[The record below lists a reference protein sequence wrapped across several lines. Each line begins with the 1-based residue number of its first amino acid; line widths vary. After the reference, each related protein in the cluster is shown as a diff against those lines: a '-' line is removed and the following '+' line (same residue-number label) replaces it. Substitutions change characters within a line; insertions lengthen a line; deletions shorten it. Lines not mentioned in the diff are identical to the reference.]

1 MPSYSYQAIN
11 ESGKNVTGTLEA
23 ESVDAANSII
33 LGRGLI
39 PSKVSQT
46 QVTGGDDWWTKIQ
59 SIGGTVKVSDL
70 IIFTKQFRSMLGAGV
85 PILRLLQVL
94 ELQTESPVLK
104 EAIAKIV
111 QDIRQGSS
119 ISEAFEK
126 YPKIFSPLYC
136 SMVKAGEISGN
147 VPGVL
152 DRLIYIIEHEAKV
165 KADIKSALRY
175 PMIVVIALAIA
186 FVILLTFVV
195 PQFATMFSKSGLVLP
210 LPTKIA
216 MLLHSYLKNY
226 WYLILAVIAII
237 IFGLSSYFKTENGK
251 FMRDTFLLELPILG
265 PLFKKAALSRFASIF
280 AILQT
285 SGVPVMQSLSI
296 LSATIGNAAIS
307 RDFDYVRDRIE
318 EGAGISTPL
327 KSAKYFTPMV
337 VDMIAIGE
345 ESGNIDEMLRE
356 ITKHYDDEVEYA
368 VKGLTDAIGP
378 ILIVGLAAVVGFFAL
393 AIFLPMWDLTQV
405 GNKTGKV

>member
-1 MPSYSYQAIN
+1 MPNYNYQAIN
-11 ESGKNVTGTLEA
+11 ESGKNVSGTLEA
-23 ESVDAANSII
+23 DSVDVANSII

-39 PSKVSQT
+39 PSKISQIQGT
-46 QVTGGDDWWTKIQ
+46 TGDDWWTKIK
-59 SIGGTVKVSDL
+59 SIGGAVKVSDL

-94 ELQTESPVLK
+94 ELQTESRVLK
-104 EAIAKIV
+104 EAIGKIV

-126 YPKIFSPLYC
+126 YTKIFSPLYC
-136 SMVKAGEISGN
+136 SMIRAGEISGN

-152 DRLIYIIEHEAKV
+152 DRLIYIIEHEAKL

-186 FVILLTFVV
+186 FIILLTFVV
-195 PQFATMFSKSGLVLP
+195 PQFASLFSKSGLVLP

-226 WYLILAVIAII
+226 WYVILTVIAII
-237 IFGLSSYFKTENGK
+237 IFGLSAYFKTENGRL
-251 FMRDTFLLELPILG
+251 MRDTFLLELPILG

-285 SGVPVMQSLSI
+285 SGVPVMQSLGI
-296 LSATIGNAAIS
+296 LSTTIGNAAIS

-327 KSAKYFTPMV
+327 KSAKYFTPLV
-337 VDMIAIGE
+337 IDMIAIGE
-345 ESGNIDEMLRE
+345 ESGNIDEMLME
-356 ITKHYDDEVEYA
+356 ITKHYDDEVEYS
-368 VKGLTDAIGP
+368 VKGLSDAIGP

-393 AIFLPMWDLTQV
+393 AIFMPMWDLT
-405 GNKTGKV
+405 KLAKPH

>member
-1 MPSYSYQAIN
+1 MPSYNYQAIN

-23 ESVDAANSII
+23 ESVDAATSII

-39 PSKVSQT
+39 PSKLNQT
-46 QVTGGDDWWTKIQ
+46 QVTSSENWWTKIK

-85 PILRLLQVL
+85 PILRLLQVM
-94 ELQTESPVLK
+94 ELQTESPGLK

-136 SMVKAGEISGN
+136 SMIRAGEISGN
-147 VPGVL
+147 VPSVL
-152 DRLIYIIEHEAKV
+152 DRLIYIIDHEAKL
-165 KADIKSALRY
+165 KSDIKSALRY
-175 PMIVVIALAIA
+175 PMIVVIALTIA
-186 FVILLTFVV
+186 FIILLTFVV
-195 PQFATMFSKSGLVLP
+195 PQFASLFSSSGLVLP
-210 LPTKIA
+210 WPTKIA
-216 MLLHSYLKNY
+216 MLLHIYLKNY
-226 WYLILAVIAII
+226 WYLILAVIAIS

-251 FMRDTFLLELPILG
+251 LMRDTFLLELPILG

-285 SGVPVMQSLSI
+285 SGVPVMQSLNI

-318 EGAGISTPL
+318 EGAGIATPL

-345 ESGNIDEMLRE
+345 ESGNIDDMLRE
-356 ITKHYDDEVEYA
+356 ISKHYDDEVEYA
-368 VKGLTDAIGP
+368 VKGLSDAIGP

-393 AIFLPMWDLTQV
+393 AIFMPMWDLTKLATQH
-405 GNKTGKV
+405 

>member
-1 MPSYSYQAIN
+1 MPNYSYQAIN
-11 ESGKNVTGTLEA
+11 EIGKNVTGTLEA
-23 ESVDAANSII
+23 ESVDVANSII
-33 LGRGLI
+33 LARGLI
-39 PSKVSQT
+39 PSKLSPVKIT
-46 QVTGGDDWWTKIQ
+46 NGDDWWSRIKSLT
-59 SIGGTVKVSDL
+59 GTVKVMDL

-85 PILRLLQVL
+85 PILRLLQIL
-94 ELQTESPVLK
+94 ELQTENQGLK

-136 SMVKAGEISGN
+136 SMLKAGEISGN

-152 DRLIYIIEHEAKV
+152 DRLIYIIEHEAKI
-165 KADIKSALRY
+165 KSDIKSALRY
-175 PMIVVIALAIA
+175 PMIILIALAIA

-195 PQFATMFSKSGLVLP
+195 PSFASMFSKSGLVLP
-210 LPTKIA
+210 MPTKVA
-216 MLLHSYLKNY
+216 MLLSGYLKNY
-226 WYLILAVIAII
+226 WYVILTFMAII
-237 IFGLSSYFKTENGK
+237 IFGLSAYFKTDNGR
-251 FMRDTFLLELPILG
+251 FMRDAFLLELPILG

-285 SGVPVMQSLSI
+285 SGVPVMQALTI
-296 LSATIGNAAIS
+296 LSETIGNAAIS
-307 RDFDYVRDRIE
+307 RDFDYVRDRVE

-345 ESGNIDEMLRE
+345 ETGNIDEMLRE
-356 ITKHYDDEVEYA
+356 ISKHYDDEVEYS
-368 VKGLTDAIGP
+368 VKGLSEAIGP
-378 ILIVGLAAVVGFFAL
+378 ILIVGLAAIVGFFAL
-393 AIFLPMWDLTQV
+393 AIFMPMWDLTQMAT
-405 GNKTGKV
+405 KH